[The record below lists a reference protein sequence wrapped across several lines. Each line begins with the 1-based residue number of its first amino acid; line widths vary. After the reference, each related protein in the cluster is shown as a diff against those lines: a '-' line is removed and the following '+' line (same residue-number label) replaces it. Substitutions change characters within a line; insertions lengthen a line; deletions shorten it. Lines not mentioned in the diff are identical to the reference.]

1 MWVFAYKNVR
11 CRPIPWNGACGDGGV
26 VTKTELLKFAEIKVP
41 VSFWSFE
48 KDADGRVRK
57 VKITE
62 LTVIGCIRVV
72 TSDTKNK

>member
-1 MWVFAYKNVR
+1 M
-11 CRPIPWNGACGDGGV
+11 
-26 VTKTELLKFAEIKVP
+26 
-41 VSFWSFE
+41 SFWSFE

-72 TSDTKNK
+72 TSDTKNKWWLYYEKGHEISAIYDEIEAKEKEEATMFIKIFC